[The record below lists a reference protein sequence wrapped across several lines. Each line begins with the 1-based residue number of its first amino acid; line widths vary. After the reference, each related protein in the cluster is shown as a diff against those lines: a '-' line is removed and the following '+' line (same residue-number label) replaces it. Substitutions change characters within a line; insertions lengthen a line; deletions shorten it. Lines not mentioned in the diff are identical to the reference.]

1 MRAAD
6 CRFYCIDPYNNKAI
20 FKIKTIRET
29 GLPRRYSMIKIL
41 PNTMDFILYIQNPCF
56 ELIPDRFYH
65 MNSEFNIINYLGQN
79 GNKGYVEVITNEYG
93 SHLPMMKGIEENF
106 LVCEF
111 INAGIEIIPKG
122 DLYRLLDKTY
132 TTEVIDSFTINEY
145 DSSMCL
151 VGNNRLINPG
161 EITYSAVISSG
172 KLHKELPVTLIGS
185 LVDRIDMLGGRFE

>member
-1 MRAAD
+1 MRIAD

-20 FKIKTIRET
+20 FKIKTVRET

-65 MNSEFNIINYLGQN
+65 MNSEFNIINYLGQSS
-79 GNKGYVEVITNEYG
+79 KGYVEVITNECG
-93 SHLPMMKGIEENF
+93 SHLPMMKGIEEKF
-106 LVCEF
+106 LACEF
-111 INAGIEIIPKG
+111 IDAGIRIIPKG

-132 TTEVIDSFTINEY
+132 VTEVIDSFSINEY

-151 VGNNRLINPG
+151 AGNSRLINPDTF
-161 EITYSAVISSG
+161 TYSAVISSG
-172 KLHKELPVTLIGS
+172 KIHRELPVTLIGT
-185 LVDRIDMLGGRFE
+185 LVDRIDVLGGRFE